1 MLYGKSADKN
11 IDLIKDYDLVLSEE
25 QNIDWAKMLR
35 LVDEVAPAISI
46 CSDSN
51 NKWIVTKS
59 GNLGK
64 SKTLIDIL
72 NYFKFHQE

>member
-1 MLYGKSADKN
+1 
-11 IDLIKDYDLVLSEE
+11 
-25 QNIDWAKMLR
+25 MLR

-51 NKWIVTKS
+51 NQWIVTKS

-72 NYFKFHQE
+72 DYFGFHEE